1 MVKIYVRRIKA
12 GLMALGDVPML
23 WREKVKQML
32 EQEES
37 V

>member
-12 GLMALGDVPML
+12 GLMSLEDVPML

-32 EQEES
+32 EQEG
-37 V
+37 

>member
-1 MVKIYVRRIKA
+1 MAKIYVRRIKA
-12 GLMALGDVPML
+12 GLMSLEDVPML

-32 EQEES
+32 EQEEN